1 MAVPQRRIS
10 KTAKRKR
17 RTHQKLVAPNLIS
30 CSNCGEK
37 IKSHIVCP
45 SCGYYDGKK
54 AYFPRRSFSARGN
67 YHGKSFDTKKQQGK
81 GNTFFHIGGTVQ
93 GTGMPAC

>member
-1 MAVPQRRIS
+1 MIDKSSVVIGGVNMAVPQRRIS

-17 RTHQKLVAPNLIS
+17 RTHQKLVAPTLVT
-30 CSNCGEK
+30 CTNCGEK

-54 AYFPRRSFSARGN
+54 V
-67 YHGKSFDTKKQQGK
+67 
-81 GNTFFHIGGTVQ
+81 I
-93 GTGMPAC
+93 

>member
-10 KTAKRKR
+10 KTVKRKR
-17 RTHQKLVAPNLIS
+17 RTHQKLVAPNLVS

-54 AYFPRRSFSARGN
+54 
-67 YHGKSFDTKKQQGK
+67 
-81 GNTFFHIGGTVQ
+81 VL
-93 GTGMPAC
+93 

>member
-1 MAVPQRRIS
+1 MSFNELSIINCVIGGVNMAVPQRRIS
-10 KTAKRKR
+10 KTVKRKR

-45 SCGYYDGKK
+45 NCGYYDGKK
-54 AYFPRRSFSARGN
+54 
-67 YHGKSFDTKKQQGK
+67 
-81 GNTFFHIGGTVQ
+81 VL
-93 GTGMPAC
+93 

>member
-10 KTAKRKR
+10 KTVKRKR
-17 RTHQKLVAPNLIS
+17 RTHQKLVAPTLVT
-30 CSNCGEK
+30 CTNCGEK

-54 AYFPRRSFSARGN
+54 V
-67 YHGKSFDTKKQQGK
+67 
-81 GNTFFHIGGTVQ
+81 I
-93 GTGMPAC
+93 